1 MLKALA
7 RLLAP
12 EEHRL
17 NLDGGEPVREY
28 LDCYRR
34 LGSET
39 RRLRLS
45 ELEPAHC
52 HMGSSLHRLADSSQ
66 IASSALLYAA
76 ARLPGCMPWVERVMV
91 AAQRQDFVRFGLG
104 EVDAWGPAPADKRR
118 RTALYDGG
126 QNLAV
131 QVCNLSDLDD
141 LIPSLC
147 AYQIE
152 WNKIHQHLSQS
163 PLGPELASGQ
173 ARASEEGHDLR
184 RVLGLNQADFQALAE
199 LWAERWDEKLALAAT
214 KPKDIEFVTLPMG
227 EEDFQAAAHRW
238 WERMLE
244 RFAGLDLAGRPVFF
258 VTSNSHSLANLIS
271 GFAARHAG
279 EVARY
284 GRERLGAPWE
294 EAFERLSAEAAPT
307 ARNLLYLA
315 QQGLLARDPGLAQ
328 EWEAMEAEAG
338 VRRVEPVP
346 PLLAEAQV
354 FDLAELIPQRLD
366 PRLRLPD
373 AAALARSR
381 ALVLNTDYP
390 LGFGAYHLLRAA
402 GEHLS
407 AWQGLFVLGKS
418 AAMIGRLGDI
428 MIPTQVRDVHS
439 CRLFE
444 LPNCFSA
451 RRLAPYLY
459 DAAVFDDQR
468 SLTVHGTFLHSWDTV
483 RRLQRADFTGIE
495 MEAGPCLAALA
506 DHFMPQGTESP
517 GLVRLTPPPGF
528 SLGILHYTSD
538 TPYNLRAS
546 LLSHPLG
553 LTGLESTYSCSLA
566 IWQAILDQ
574 AARLGGRP

>member
-1 MLKALA
+1 MLKALS

-17 NLDGGEPVREY
+17 DLEGGEPVRAY

-34 LGSET
+34 LGGEACS
-39 RRLRLS
+39 LKLS

-52 HMGSSLHRLADSSQ
+52 RMGSSLHRQADSGQ

-76 ARLPGCMPWVERVMV
+76 ARLPGCMPQVDRVTV
-91 AAQRQDFVRFGLG
+91 ATQRQDFARYGLG
-104 EVDAWGPAPADKRR
+104 DVDNWGPAPADKRR
-118 RTALYDGG
+118 RAAFYDGG
-126 QNLAV
+126 GNLAV
-131 QVCNLSDLDD
+131 QVCSLSDLDD

-152 WNKIHQHLSQS
+152 WNKIHRHLAQS
-163 PLGPELASGQ
+163 ALGPELASG
-173 ARASEEGHDLR
+173 RALASKAGHDLHR
-184 RVLGLNQADFQALAE
+184 ALGLSPADFQALAE
-199 LWAERWDEKLALAAT
+199 LWAEDWDEKLAAAAAG
-214 KPKDIEFVTLPMG
+214 PKDIELKTLPMG
-227 EEDFQAAAHRW
+227 EADFQAAAHRW

-244 RFAGLDLAGRPVFF
+244 MFVGLDLAQRPVFF

-271 GFAARHAG
+271 GFAGRHAEALARH
-279 EVARY
+279 
-284 GRERLGAPWE
+284 GRECLGEPWE
-294 EAFERLSAEAAPT
+294 HAYRRLSAEASPT
-307 ARNLLYLA
+307 AINLLYMA
-315 QQGLLARDPGLAQ
+315 QQGLLAAEPGLSG
-328 EWEAMEAEAG
+328 EWEDMEAEAG
-338 VRRVEPVP
+338 VRRTKPVP

-354 FDLAELIPQRLD
+354 FELASLIPQRLD
-366 PRLRLPD
+366 PRLRIPD
-373 AAALARSR
+373 PAALARSR

-402 GEHLS
+402 GEHLFG
-407 AWQGLFVLGKS
+407 WRGLFVLGKS

-439 CRLFE
+439 RRLFE
-444 LPNCFSA
+444 LPNCLNA
-451 RRLAPYLY
+451 RRLVPYLH

-483 RRLQRADFTGIE
+483 RQLQRADFTGIE

-506 DHFMPQGTESP
+506 DHFMPEQAGSK
-517 GLVRLTPPPGF
+517 GLVRLALPPDF
-528 SLGILHYTSD
+528 SLGMLHYTSD

-574 AARLGGRP
+574 AAMLAI